1 MEKYLVRGYFF
12 GQEDSPCGALIA
24 EMISTKDGSVVRT
37 AAKDLDTLVIK
48 LKADYG
54 FSSEDLPETLQLLID
69 YIKSLKEENP
79 SIKEISGINLDQ
91 LVNSATNKLSQ
102 LLS

>member
-1 MEKYLVRGYFF
+1 MEKYLVCGYSF

-24 EMISTKDGSVVRT
+24 EMISIKDGSVVRT

-54 FSSEDLPETLQLLID
+54 SSSEDLPETLQLLID

-79 SIKEISGINLDQ
+79 LVDEIAGINLTQ
-91 LVNSATNKLSQ
+91 LINSAAKMIAKMK
-102 LLS
+102 